1 MNLPVS
7 IPRPSWLTLP
17 RLALAGIFVIIAVVV
32 WPKSGHP
39 PDPAVENGYRVAR
52 RLPSLRRETAERLRA
67 YERAQLTTNDK
78 LRESR
83 RRLGAVTTAIGNSF
97 EAVPAVPLRSLPDSV
112 VVVGHPQAGDTLV
125 LLPIARAKLHELAD
139 SANAMM
145 GTLIGA
151 VEIERGR
158 VSLVMQSYQMTIA
171 AQDTVIAGLRA
182 ELQRKGRPWYIRA
195 SRGVEALGVGAACG
209 GLGYLGFG
217 PLGAL
222 GAAVACAAIDG
233 VVR

>member
-52 RLPSLRRETAERLRA
+52 RLPSLRRETAARLRA
-67 YERAQLTTNDK
+67 YEAETLQTNAASRNARAT
-78 LRESR
+78 LRTLRTVAAAPLPE
-83 RRLGAVTTAIGNSF
+83 
-97 EAVPAVPLRSLPDSV
+97 PAHVLASLPDSV
-112 VVVGHPQAGDTLV
+112 VVVGHPQVGDTLV
-125 LLPIARAKLHELAD
+125 LLSVVRERMQYVVDTAEALVT
-139 SANAMM
+139 N
-145 GTLIGA
+145 LIGR

-158 VSLVMQSYQMTIA
+158 VSLVMQSYQRTIA

-195 SRGVEALGVGAACG
+195 SHGVEALGVGSACG
-209 GLGYLGFG
+209 GLGYIAFG

-233 VVR
+233 MVR